1 MFDEELLKRAEQ
13 DLPIRKL
20 KIEEAGDFWRGLT
33 IPKIRLMG
41 RWLERA
47 GFLPGELV
55 SVTGVAPGVI
65 ELRAPNALLLSET
78 PQPSAG
84 QADEP
89 F

>member
-1 MFDEELLKRAEQ
+1 MFDEELLKRVEP
-13 DLPIRKL
+13 DLPIRRL

-47 GFLPGELV
+47 GFLPGERV
-55 SVTGVAPGVI
+55 RVTCVAPGVI
-65 ELRAPNALLLSET
+65 ELRAPNALLLNEA
-78 PQPSAG
+78 PQSSAG

>member
-1 MFDEELLKRAEQ
+1 MFDEELLKRVEP
-13 DLPIRKL
+13 DPPIRKL

-47 GFLPGELV
+47 GFLPGERV
-55 SVTGVAPGVI
+55 RVTCVAPGVI
-65 ELRAPNALLLSET
+65 ELRAPNALLTTEAQS
-78 PQPSAG
+78 PSAG
-84 QADEP
+84 LVDEP